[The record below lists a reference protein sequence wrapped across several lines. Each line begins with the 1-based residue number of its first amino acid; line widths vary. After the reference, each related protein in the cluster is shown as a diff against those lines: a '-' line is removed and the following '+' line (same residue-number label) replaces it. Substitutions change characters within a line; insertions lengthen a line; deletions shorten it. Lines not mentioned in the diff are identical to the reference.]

1 MVASSLQN
9 AGNHIVAGF
18 TALPSSFAAAS
29 QAFEAGDVTGG
40 LQLIGGGFLN
50 PFLSG
55 FDVATA
61 ADGSLS
67 IAPLGAV
74 GDLLPIFGIPGQT
87 LQHLTDL
94 IPAGSVPAQVGQN
107 FTNLIGTL
115 TDTGVT
121 SSLNLV
127 NDPGSEFGFG
137 LDLHT
142 HMGLP
147 LALAIDAIGGP
158 VNGLN
163 ALGVSAS
170 TFVHAAQT
178 GDVLGAAA
186 SVLNAPAVVAD
197 GFLNGQVTVPL
208 NVTALGFPT
217 TLHLPLSGILVN
229 PTAYSATAD
238 SGFGL
243 INGFVTG
250 TPLGGIIPGLL
261 DFLPR
266 ELAHALGGP
275 VAEIPALPPL

>member
-1 MVASSLQN
+1 MN
-9 AGNHIVAGF
+9 AGNHLVAGF
-18 TALPSSFAAAS
+18 SALPSSFQAAS
-29 QAFEAGDVTGG
+29 QAFAVGDVTGG

-55 FDVATA
+55 FDVATG
-61 ADGSLS
+61 ADGTLA
-67 IAPLGAV
+67 ITPVGAL

-94 IPAGSVPAQVGQN
+94 IPAGSVPAQVAQN
-107 FTNLIGTL
+107 FTNVVSTL

-121 SSLNLV
+121 SSVNLV
-127 NDPGSEFGFG
+127 LDPSAPLGFG

-158 VNGLN
+158 VNGLH

-170 TFVHAAQT
+170 TFVNAAQT

-186 SVLNAPAVVAD
+186 AVFDAPAVVTD

-217 TLHLPLSGILVN
+217 TLNLPLSGILVN
-229 PTAYSATAD
+229 PTAYSAVAD

-243 INGFVTG
+243 INGVVTG
-250 TPLGGIIPGLL
+250 TPLGGIVPGLL
-261 DFLPR
+261 SFLPR
-266 ELAHALGGP
+266 ELAAALGAPAP
-275 VAEIPALPPL
+275 VIPSL